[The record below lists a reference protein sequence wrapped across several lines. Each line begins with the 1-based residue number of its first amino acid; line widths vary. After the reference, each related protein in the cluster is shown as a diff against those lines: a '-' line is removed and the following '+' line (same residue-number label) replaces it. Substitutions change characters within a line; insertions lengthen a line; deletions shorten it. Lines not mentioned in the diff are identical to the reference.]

1 MWWSE
6 GDLFAR
12 LREDIDGGFEGH
24 EEWGKGL
31 LALAFDSFVARVG
44 WPSGGVGVITYWL
57 GVLGVYIYQGVVSKN
72 GGQAVQILQSCIFVL
87 YVKNFST

>member
-6 GDLFAR
+6 GGLFAR

-44 WPSGGVGVITYWL
+44 WPSGGVGAITYRL
-57 GVLGVYIYQGVVSKN
+57 GGWECIYQGVVSKN
-72 GGQAVQILQSCIFVL
+72 GGKAVQILQSCIFVL
-87 YVKNFST
+87 YVKTFST